1 MAKDIKKAQTGIN
14 IPPMANVPSPT
25 SSNQSFM
32 QERFGGYREPGN
44 PRPMPNISTR
54 PNLGVVKPNN
64 GNQPSGLD
72 LLLRDA
78 STRGDRGKGDRITTA
93 DEYEGADRYDY
104 FQPSSM
110 GVNNEDM
117 AGQYQSLGSKAVNG
131 VTKGLILAG
140 TTFIQGTAGLVNGVY
155 QAIDDGKFSSFYDNE
170 FNRGLD
176 EINKWSEDAL
186 PNYYTTAETEAN
198 FYSPKYWATGNFVFD
213 GVIKNLGFAAG
224 AYLTGGAY
232 TNALKALPGTS
243 RLFSMGKAAETLA
256 ATEKGLSA
264 ANKGAGVYGEI
275 KALSDSFLAQYNL
288 LNPAGRAVV
297 AGLSTTGEAGIEAL
311 HNSNEFRQELID
323 EFKKEYGVVPG
334 TEQMDNINAAVEG
347 AGNASFYANVG
358 ILTASNYVMF
368 PRIARSSF
376 KADKRAINGLVRE
389 IDDIAYEGGKYAA
402 KTSKLHP
409 LLRTLNN
416 VRPYTFTVS
425 EGLEE
430 VSQYG
435 SSVGTQ
441 DYYNKQYNNEATSWL
456 TSIGVG
462 LTKGVFSDEG
472 AKNALIGGLSGGIMT
487 GRGRYRRNQQ
497 RAADTAEAIELLN
510 DFQLSDFTK
519 ESIYS
524 NNRAGVLGEELEQAA
539 ERGDMLSYKN
549 LESQYIINYLTPRIK
564 YGRLDLVMQDIADMK
579 KLSSTEQGFAQL
591 VAEGKVQ
598 EGETKE
604 TFIAR
609 LENFKQTANDVSSL
623 YQSLELRYGG
633 ITEEGVDGK
642 RYRTYGP
649 AVINKMI
656 YAASTV
662 ADTDSR
668 IPQLSAELQAAIPTL
683 NIQEILQDLISGE
696 VESFNNAV
704 NQIQNLDILS
714 DKKDVL
720 GEKLNDVAALA
731 KIRELMLQEYELIKT
746 NPKNFQEKPLSQQD
760 DVKTYEEILEDD
772 ANTFVVKAKN
782 GEQSLQIGQEYFV
795 GQGVNFEGE
804 TPLGEP
810 VVISSFVPVGQ
821 NEDGTIQIKDQSGQ
835 VRDISP
841 DVLLDYNVGRKSTLL
856 NNKTAN
862 FYYRHRDKVFEFN
875 FGKNKGGKRKGRLMY
890 DNGKLFFV
898 YKDSNG
904 TIVKKYVPN
913 KLFTAQRGF
922 DQAIIEPV
930 GKVTAE
936 QQDAANQFLSPEE
949 LAKNEQTL
957 QSNREDR
964 LKVMNDL
971 GVESKRRLEEINKQL
986 EKDRKKL
993 AIIKKDLESIYTM
1006 KEGGSRIKLTY
1017 SKAQKNFTRAINNY
1031 TAMQQDTQDRIIELE
1046 REQEELDLNI
1056 SYFEAFEVDLLDL
1069 PGNTKEFL
1077 KELKD
1082 QLSLLEQNGKAVNNE
1097 IKANN
1102 KLLDSIKKAT
1112 KKAAKLLKSALET
1125 TYVYDEDYGD
1135 YLKDLLEKSVTGED
1149 LLNTWP
1155 LLKQELANFNLT
1167 NDIQKETNVSE
1178 RGVFDALE
1186 SRKELEATLESLR
1199 KEYVA
1204 KKVIVDRF
1212 QRVMDE
1218 YAVEKQNQDKIANNT
1233 KLLADLQ
1240 QTANTGPVTDA
1251 EPKSFDPISK
1261 KSNDVVPRASVG
1273 EPAGP
1278 MQDHHVRANTFGVNL
1293 NKFANRKN
1301 IRAIYLT
1308 LKTQDQKLDGV
1319 VQRILDNGSPELM
1332 EKFGDSIIVMVM
1344 IDTAGNLVGVDG
1356 QPIPNTKNQLDNA
1369 IYQTIP
1375 ESSLTNTKGSLFRVE
1390 DSETAAIKK
1399 QFGVFRKGILD
1410 RNMVG
1415 VPFKIE
1421 ASFGIPQYEQDSN
1434 ENNVLGTTSVVE
1446 ADLISETDLSK
1457 TNVIFIPTTNKNI
1470 FKGTVTYS
1478 QPFGSVFL
1486 DLPNGYVK
1494 LRNRK
1499 HTTQEAEAIYDS
1511 LHALSKEIVDL
1522 DKGATSDTSVRLFNF
1537 LKGVTYWGIPVDT
1550 NGNRKTTGQ
1559 NSVFFEREIGES
1571 ISGINFT
1578 KLSLKMGVSP
1588 SVDFNP
1594 VSISKNKEFIIETL
1608 GQMYNNIDNS
1618 NLKNIDQSFEQITK
1632 INENGTIES
1641 ITWPNYQTYLLSKN
1655 IPGGGT
1661 RQDFQLPLH
1670 TTLKP
1675 VVEGSDEVNR
1685 GGVYFV
1691 NEDSAEDFISEVV
1704 PPKSTRIQVI
1714 SPKGPPTPAQQTSEV
1729 KSENIS
1735 SKGSEFAK
1743 KLTNPGNNLKVT
1755 YKGREFRN
1763 AEHAYQTYKS
1773 GEFDQKAYDSNAFKP
1788 VGSKPANRNTNYQ
1801 TMVDIL
1807 KAKLEQHPE
1816 LIEGI
1821 SQRGGLAYIEQSTHN
1836 VTGDKFWESKGQ
1848 NKFIEALGDAYRS
1861 TQPTQQTSG
1870 VEFNSK
1876 EFGMVSPGNTNGTS
1890 FMGFK
1895 LYQGK
1900 GKDNR
1905 NLTDE
1910 ELNTLDKLVNL
1921 YIGQVAKGNMTIPQV
1936 VETLTRKGYTL
1947 ELPQWQQLRD
1957 YITSVTNP
1965 NVPKI
1970 GNNKDSFTDWRQS
1983 KVNTQPTQQT
1993 SEVEVVLDNKQTN
2006 TFTSPKGKKI
2016 LFKASPSTTV
2026 QNYKEEGQIS
2036 VMMNDDLKQLF
2047 AENPDAA
2054 TQEKI
2059 KKNIKKEIYNYIA
2072 PELAKLKEQ
2081 DAEDEMQMTPE
2092 MFDQIMAAR
2101 KQKGKSSP
2109 SSDVLNALKNGR
2121 NNQNNE
2127 VLREVVTESIE
2138 GMSEENW
2145 KDARAWMSKNLP
2157 GVSFNRVKNII
2168 KTKDGK
2174 KAWGFFENNS
2184 IYVYENAEVGT
2195 VYHEAFEAVFA
2206 QFLSPQ
2212 EKEKLFNEFTSRKGT
2227 FVDRPTGRTVKYSQ
2241 ATRDEMREQL
2251 AEDFR
2256 DYIQDK
2262 KKPEGGFFS
2271 RVFKQLKDLIE
2282 KWFLSPQSQ
2291 TYSNELFDKID
2302 GGGFVSLDYL
2312 PLLPFG
2318 LFNSYDTVDFATP
2331 GTSAVFRVETG
2342 LSDVQVHDTIEHMTY
2357 LTLRNIIANNE
2368 SLFSVPELNQTEL
2381 YSRLKGEV
2389 LASVGQVAQQYKD
2402 IRPQFEESTGG
2413 QLQEI
2418 DNKID
2423 ETVDLMQ
2430 RIDDSWTY
2438 LTKKHKEYIL
2448 SFGITFD
2455 EANQLQLEE
2464 DRSNKGYNSDAT
2476 KIDNFKKT
2484 GAAVK
2489 LLLAT
2494 VPIVTVNENADVRFS
2509 PSTING
2515 VKLLP
2520 VTQTFITVLE
2530 NVSNAT
2536 SIENM
2541 LEKLRDVALNDPN
2554 YLSLYKRLSGRS
2566 ANEGAVS
2573 LDNITER
2580 HQLTLLAALFKT
2592 FKKQNPIVK
2601 IVNVLENG
2609 ETVVSEANL
2618 STASRQM
2625 SQQYLNSIVTTSK
2638 RGSGIFKQVGG
2649 VFNPDTKKL
2658 SKYPLNTLQNMFNF
2672 LGELGIP
2679 FNAKEYN
2686 NFDVGQKKRFASAV
2700 NGIKKSIE
2708 QSKDIK
2714 FFSTKS
2720 LNFAGQILNLATL
2733 KVIATNPEVSSTYFN
2748 IDGERVQ
2755 TYIGTNAASEV
2766 HNFMTSVGNKQELG
2780 DTPYSYL
2787 LTDVFAQNSTIIER
2801 IYDAEGNLR
2810 TDKVNLFK
2818 PGYAGGILNG
2828 QKGTAKGSSQ
2838 LQFPD
2843 RLRQELNLNINGQ
2856 YLNLV
2861 PGDSSLEHTLEMGN
2875 PITERDIVSGG
2886 AVLNTVM
2893 KGYFLSE
2900 VELAREKRDIV
2911 EIDNR
2916 QTSDLRFFKEILG
2929 EELHEEIRQNVLDPA
2944 LTAEQ
2949 VYELSVDKII
2959 DATSSYIQRN
2969 KNQYATFLLKYGV
2982 IQQAEN
2988 EQSGELTDR
2997 YTASG
3002 VEGMTNMTIQEMDR
3016 KLLVQEVNYIISN
3029 IEMHKILYG
3038 DPYGYKDEL
3047 KRTKS
3052 FLSPRQA
3059 IVNNSPQWN
3068 NRANEIW
3075 NRGLEID
3082 TVGHTEFTRD
3092 YFRTVTGGDVTG
3104 VIDIPNYK
3112 AYTETDGGGII
3123 SIKAYRNFRIRTAD
3137 WNDAQENQYR
3147 YDIAWYKRHKSLPL
3161 SKSEK
3166 DLLKEGNPQV
3176 QSTYVTLKPIVSG
3189 AKLDKDGSVSANNN
3203 VVLDKYAL
3211 YPLSYRVM
3219 HEINPTA
3226 NALKLYDKMQK
3237 EDIDYLV
3244 FESGR
3249 KVGAEGIH
3257 DTYNDDGEFN
3267 NAEYESV
3274 INIPFNIMSLQSEVP
3289 SKEDGRVTRASQITK
3304 LTPLDYLE
3312 NGMPID
3318 YKGTLDQWLTLT
3330 EEQKQIKSIIY
3341 AEIQN
3346 NTKLLDEMTKEGL
3359 NVMMKKLGIT
3369 RVGNAYKV
3377 TDLAPAAKTLRE
3389 ELFKRE
3395 TNDNISDALDGF
3407 LMGDAVL
3414 EATQS
3419 YNQIRNILYSI
3430 VQKSIVRPKINGG
3443 QKVQIPSALF
3453 ESTRAEET
3461 TINGKTGYTSEVL
3474 KFYNNSKG
3482 ENVMEVMVGRWFGS
3496 SLSDEALLEYLNN
3509 TEEGQKILR
3518 GVAFRIPTQKQ
3529 NSIDAIKIKQFLPK
3543 EFGDNVVVPAALVEK
3558 VGSDFDIDKLFM
3570 YLKNVTY
3577 INNELQ
3583 LIPFYGYGEQSKK
3596 RFGEL
3601 FDAGSLLNKTQ
3612 QKELQAQIDLFES
3625 GELEGDLIEAIF
3637 GETFDNQD
3645 VIDDYILE
3653 LKDKGIRQTVI
3664 DRMYM
3669 RSLENEFIQST
3680 ENLITFPENYERLTV
3695 PNDASQLEEL
3705 SKEIVDKT
3713 KESAF
3718 NYRNVGNLL
3727 NRRFMARLRNAFVQG
3742 KRGIGIAAV
3751 NQTNLALN
3759 QHSPV
3764 FVELNSIKFRRKN
3777 TVNIPGNGEKISLSG
3792 VKNKAGDYISDIN
3805 GQVIDGMVDISAGP
3819 WVIELGITPT
3829 TASTWLYLIK
3839 AGVPIDSVAYFMNQ
3853 PIIVDYLNKIEESGY
3868 TWLFIEDFANELKEN
3883 KYDSPSN
3890 LTSAE
3895 KELLPDS
3902 NALRSQLGK
3911 TTFSNK
3917 DAAYQRLILDE
3928 FLNYAKQAQ
3937 DLFEVTQGTNWDTS
3951 TFNDPLLI
3959 FKKEEQ
3965 YLNAL
3970 QKPIFSYVDGK
3981 VIPAAEAL
3989 VQTTFLKE
3997 TILSLTQARNGI
4009 ANFLTSDQDRSRT
4022 ILQKV
4027 LRPYINRS
4035 DRDFIKISRA
4045 ATNSFFDYAVQTDQ
4059 NLNMFLKSLLIDKD
4073 GIAFQVDKFV
4083 EDVLGNP
4090 NHPLY
4095 ENQVVRLLE
4104 SDPNKRVGDVAN
4116 NIKLRNND
4124 RKVYEQ
4130 NSIIYAFRQLKEELG
4145 DGSNLYSNILISS
4158 ILQSGLN
4165 NSPIS
4170 FTSLLPYEDFQ
4181 KIYNQTLSTLE
4192 KNPNLN
4198 DFYEL
4203 GMFERNN
4210 WSAGSGIVPSKKA
4223 PWVQTDQGKRYNPAM
4238 LYLPKNIKAST
4249 ATKAIP
4255 QLVTIGT
4262 GTREGQSDYITYS
4275 WNSGSYDAKQRKE
4288 MASKGDFSFINK
4300 ALFKKI
4306 KSGDEGFIHPYKQK
4320 KTGKLMQ
4327 YFVYKHINA
4336 LGDSYRAQEYYINAK
4351 PSVFDN
4357 GLLKAEE
4364 KQDVTIIEAW
4374 KGKAAVRPV
4383 AQKNDTSDSNQ
4394 LVTKTG
4400 AVYKLSLSNATYS
4413 EADIN
4418 TVLLTELGYT
4428 EEQAGEIFEEI
4439 CKI

>member
-110 GVNNEDM
+110 GVDNEDM

-155 QAIDDGKFSSFYDNE
+155 QAINDGKFSSFYDNE

-176 EINKWSEDAL
+176 GINKWSEDAM
-186 PNYYTTAETEAN
+186 PNYYTAAERDAN

-232 TNALKALPGTS
+232 TNVLKALPGTS

-358 ILTASNYVMF
+358 ILTASNYVIW

-409 LLRTLNN
+409 ILRTLNN
-416 VRPYTFTVS
+416 IRPYTFTVS

-609 LENFKQTANDVSSL
+609 LENFKQTANDVNSL

-746 NPKNFQEKPLSQQD
+746 NPKNFQEKPLRQQD
-760 DVKTYEEILEDD
+760 SVKTYEEILEDD

-841 DVLLDYNVGRKSTLL
+841 DVLLDYNVGRKSTLV

-957 QSNREDR
+957 QSNRENR
-964 LKVMNDL
+964 LKIMNDL

-1031 TAMQQDTQDRIIELE
+1031 TAMQQDTQDRITELE
-1046 REQEELDLNI
+1046 REQEELDLNT

-1178 RGVFDALE
+1178 RDVFDALE

-1218 YAVEKQNQDKIANNT
+1218 YVVEKQNQDKIANNT

-1261 KSNDVVPRASVG
+1261 KSNDVIPRASVG
-1273 EPAGP
+1273 EPTGP
-1278 MQDHHVRANTFGVNL
+1278 IQDHQVRANTFGVNL

-1410 RNMVG
+1410 RNMIG
-1415 VPFKIE
+1415 VPFNIE

-1434 ENNVLGTTSVVE
+1434 GNNVLGTTSVVE

-1550 NGNRKTTGQ
+1550 NGNRKATGQ

-1578 KLSLKMGVSP
+1578 KLSLKMGTSP

-1670 TTLKP
+1670 TTMKP

-1685 GGVYFV
+1685 RGVYFV

-1714 SPKGPPTPAQQTSEV
+1714 SPKGPAAPAQQTSEV
-1729 KSENIS
+1729 EV
-1735 SKGSEFAK
+1735 
-1743 KLTNPGNNLKVT
+1743 VT
-1755 YKGREFRN
+1755 YKGTKYSVDFN
-1763 AEHAYQTYKS
+1763 VGS
-1773 GEFDQKAYDSNAFKP
+1773 GTITNLKTGKVLEGGVTSP
-1788 VGSKPANRNTNYQ
+1788 VG
-1801 TMVDIL
+1801 
-1807 KAKLEQHPE
+1807 
-1816 LIEGI
+1816 
-1821 SQRGGLAYIEQSTHN
+1821 
-1836 VTGDKFWESKGQ
+1836 
-1848 NKFIEALGDAYRS
+1848 
-1861 TQPTQQTSG
+1861 
-1870 VEFNSK
+1870 
-1876 EFGMVSPGNTNGTS
+1876 
-1890 FMGFK
+1890 
-1895 LYQGK
+1895 
-1900 GKDNR
+1900 
-1905 NLTDE
+1905 
-1910 ELNTLDKLVNL
+1910 
-1921 YIGQVAKGNMTIPQV
+1921 QV
-1936 VETLTRKGYTL
+1936 VVDLAIA
-1947 ELPQWQQLRD
+1947 QQ
-1957 YITSVTNP
+1957 
-1965 NVPKI
+1965 
-1970 GNNKDSFTDWRQS
+1970 DST
-1983 KVNTQPTQQT
+1983 PQT

-2016 LFKASPSTTV
+2016 LFKASPSTTA
-2026 QNYKEEGQIS
+2026 QNYKEKGQIS
-2036 VMMNDDLKQLF
+2036 VMMNDDLKQLL

-2059 KKNIKKEIYNYIA
+2059 KKNIKYEIYNYIA

-2145 KDARAWMSKNLP
+2145 KDLRIWMDKNLP
-2157 GVSFNRVKNII
+2157 QVPLVRVKNII
-2168 KTKDGK
+2168 RAGGKT
-2174 KAWGFFENNS
+2174 AWGMFDDNAMF
-2184 IYVYENAEVGT
+2184 VYKNAEVGT
-2195 VYHEAFEAVFA
+2195 AYHEAFEAVYAMYLDSNEIA
-2206 QFLSPQ
+2206 QL
-2212 EKEKLFNEFTSRKGT
+2212 NEEFKARRGS
-2227 FVDRPTGRTVKYSQ
+2227 FVDRPTGTTVEYKN
-2241 ATRDEMREQL
+2241 ATADQIREQL
-2251 AEDFR
+2251 AEEFR
-2256 DYIQDK
+2256 DYIQDQ
-2262 KKPEGGFFS
+2262 KKPKGNFFTRLFSGLKKFIEG
-2271 RVFKQLKDLIE
+2271 
-2282 KWFLSPQSQ
+2282 WFV
-2291 TYSNELFDKID
+2291 TNRTEELFKRID
-2302 GGGFVSLDYL
+2302 TGAFAKA
-2312 PLLPFG
+2312 PLG
-2318 LFNSYDTVDFATP
+2318 YVAKNYVANSIVPSSD
-2331 GTSAVFRVETG
+2331 AVFRVETG
-2342 LSDVQVHDTIEHMTY
+2342 LTDVQVHDTIEHMTY

-2402 IRPQFEESTGG
+2402 IRPQFEKSTGG

-2455 EANQLQLEE
+2455 EADQLQLEE

-2494 VPIVTVNENADVRFS
+2494 VPVVTVNENADVRFS

-2536 SIENM
+2536 SMENM

-2638 RGSGIFKQVGG
+2638 RGNGIFKQVGG
-2649 VFNPDTKKL
+2649 VFNPDIKKL

-2843 RLRQELNLNINGQ
+2843 RLRQELNQNINGQ

-3016 KLLVQEVNYIISN
+3016 KLLVQEINYIISN

-3047 KRTKS
+3047 KRIKS

-3082 TVGHTEFTRD
+3082 TVGYTKFTRD
-3092 YFRTVTGGDVTG
+3092 YFRTVTGGDVKG

-3137 WNDAQENQYR
+3137 WNDAQESQYR

-3219 HEINPTA
+3219 HEINPTS

-3304 LTPLDYLE
+3304 LITLDYLD

-3318 YKGTLDQWLTLT
+3318 YKGALDQWLTLT
-3330 EEQKQIKSIIY
+3330 EEQKQKASVIY

-3453 ESTRAEET
+3453 ESTRTKKT
-3461 TINGKTGYTSEVL
+3461 TINGKIGYTSEVL

-3529 NSIDAIKIKQFLPK
+3529 NSIDAIRIKQFLPK
-3543 EFGDNVVVPAALVEK
+3543 EFGDNVVVPAAIVEK

-3601 FDAGSLLNKTQ
+3601 FDAGSLLNKAQ

-3777 TVNIPGNGEKISLSG
+3777 TVNIPDNGEMISLSG

-3819 WVIELGITPT
+3819 WIIELGITPA

-3853 PIIVDYLNKIEESGY
+3853 PIIIDYLNKIEESGY

-3895 KELLPDS
+3895 KQLLPDS

-4181 KIYNQTLSTLE
+4181 KIYNETLSTLE

-4223 PWVQTDQGKRYNPAM
+4223 PWIQTDQGKRYNPAM

-4306 KSGDEGFIHPYKQK
+4306 KSGDEGFIHSYKQK
-4320 KTGKLMQ
+4320 KTGKLME

>member
-110 GVNNEDM
+110 GVDNEDM

-176 EINKWSEDAL
+176 EINKWSEDAM
-186 PNYYTTAETEAN
+186 PNYYTAAERDAN

-232 TNALKALPGTS
+232 TNVLKALPGTS

-334 TEQMDNINAAVEG
+334 AEQMDNINAAVEG

-358 ILTASNYVMF
+358 ILTASNYVIF

-409 LLRTLNN
+409 VLRTLNN
-416 VRPYTFTVS
+416 IRPYTFTVS

-609 LENFKQTANDVSSL
+609 LENFKQTANDVNSL

-746 NPKNFQEKPLSQQD
+746 NPKNFQEKPLRQQD
-760 DVKTYEEILEDD
+760 SVKTYEEILEDD
-772 ANTFVVKAKN
+772 ANTFVIKAKN

-804 TPLGEP
+804 TPLDEP

-841 DVLLDYNVGRKSTLL
+841 DVLLDYNVGRKSTLV

-875 FGKNKGGKRKGRLMY
+875 FGKNFGGKRKGRLMY

-904 TIVKKYVPN
+904 TILKKELAN
-913 KLFTAQRGF
+913 KFFAPQPGF
-922 DQAIIEPV
+922 DQARITPV

-957 QSNREDR
+957 QSNRENR
-964 LKVMNDL
+964 LKIMNDL

-1031 TAMQQDTQDRIIELE
+1031 TAMQQDTQDRITELE
-1046 REQEELDLNI
+1046 REQEELDLNT

-1097 IKANN
+1097 IKANK

-1178 RGVFDALE
+1178 RDVFDALE

-1218 YAVEKQNQDKIANNT
+1218 YVVEKQNQDKIANNT

-1261 KSNDVVPRASVG
+1261 KSNDVIPRASVG
-1273 EPAGP
+1273 EPTGP
-1278 MQDHHVRANTFGVNL
+1278 IQDHQVRANTFGVNL

-1434 ENNVLGTTSVVE
+1434 GNNVLGTTSVVE

-1550 NGNRKTTGQ
+1550 NGNRKATGQ

-1578 KLSLKMGVSP
+1578 KLSLKMGAFP

-1670 TTLKP
+1670 TTMKP

-1685 GGVYFV
+1685 RGVYFV

-1714 SPKGPPTPAQQTSEV
+1714 SPKGPAAPAQQTSEV
-1729 KSENIS
+1729 EV
-1735 SKGSEFAK
+1735 
-1743 KLTNPGNNLKVT
+1743 VT
-1755 YKGREFRN
+1755 YKGTKYSVDFN
-1763 AEHAYQTYKS
+1763 VGS
-1773 GEFDQKAYDSNAFKP
+1773 GTITNLKTGKVLEGGVTSP
-1788 VGSKPANRNTNYQ
+1788 VG
-1801 TMVDIL
+1801 
-1807 KAKLEQHPE
+1807 
-1816 LIEGI
+1816 
-1821 SQRGGLAYIEQSTHN
+1821 
-1836 VTGDKFWESKGQ
+1836 
-1848 NKFIEALGDAYRS
+1848 
-1861 TQPTQQTSG
+1861 
-1870 VEFNSK
+1870 
-1876 EFGMVSPGNTNGTS
+1876 
-1890 FMGFK
+1890 
-1895 LYQGK
+1895 
-1900 GKDNR
+1900 
-1905 NLTDE
+1905 
-1910 ELNTLDKLVNL
+1910 
-1921 YIGQVAKGNMTIPQV
+1921 QV
-1936 VETLTRKGYTL
+1936 VVDLAIA
-1947 ELPQWQQLRD
+1947 QQ
-1957 YITSVTNP
+1957 
-1965 NVPKI
+1965 
-1970 GNNKDSFTDWRQS
+1970 DST
-1983 KVNTQPTQQT
+1983 PQT

-2016 LFKASPSTTV
+2016 LFKASPSTTA
-2026 QNYKEEGQIS
+2026 QNYKEKGQIS
-2036 VMMNDDLKQLF
+2036 VMMNDDLKQLL

-2059 KKNIKKEIYNYIA
+2059 KKSIKYEIYNYIA

-2402 IRPQFEESTGG
+2402 IRPQFEKSTGG

-2455 EANQLQLEE
+2455 EADQLQLEE

-2494 VPIVTVNENADVRFS
+2494 VPVVTVNENADVRFS

-2536 SIENM
+2536 SMENM

-2638 RGSGIFKQVGG
+2638 RGNGIFKQVGG

-2843 RLRQELNLNINGQ
+2843 RLRQELNQNINGQ

-3047 KRTKS
+3047 KRIKS

-3082 TVGHTEFTRD
+3082 TVGYTKFTRD
-3092 YFRTVTGGDVTG
+3092 YFRTVTGGDVKG

-3137 WNDAQENQYR
+3137 WNDAQESQYR

-3219 HEINPTA
+3219 HEINPTS
-3226 NALKLYDKMQK
+3226 NTLKLYDKMQK

-3274 INIPFNIMSLQSEVP
+3274 INIPFNIISLQSEVP

-3304 LTPLDYLE
+3304 LITLDYLD

-3318 YKGTLDQWLTLT
+3318 YKGALDQWLTLT
-3330 EEQKQIKSIIY
+3330 EEQKQKASVIY

-3453 ESTRAEET
+3453 ESTRTKKT
-3461 TINGKTGYTSEVL
+3461 TINGKIGYTSEVL

-3601 FDAGSLLNKTQ
+3601 FDAGSLLNKAQ

-3777 TVNIPGNGEKISLSG
+3777 TVNIPDNGEMISLSG
-3792 VKNKAGDYISDIN
+3792 VKNKAEDYISDIN

-3819 WVIELGITPT
+3819 WIIELGITPA

-3853 PIIVDYLNKIEESGY
+3853 PIIIDYLNKIEESGY

-3895 KELLPDS
+3895 KQLLPDS

-4090 NHPLY
+4090 SHPLY

-4181 KIYNQTLSTLE
+4181 KIYNETLSTLE

-4223 PWVQTDQGKRYNPAM
+4223 PWIQTDQGKRYNPAM

-4306 KSGDEGFIHPYKQK
+4306 KSGDEGFIHSYKQK
-4320 KTGKLMQ
+4320 KTGKLME

>member
-110 GVNNEDM
+110 GVDNEDM

-155 QAIDDGKFSSFYDNE
+155 QAINDGKFSSFYDNE

-176 EINKWSEDAL
+176 GINKWSEDAM
-186 PNYYTTAETEAN
+186 PNYYTAAERDAN

-232 TNALKALPGTS
+232 TNVLKALPGTS

-334 TEQMDNINAAVEG
+334 AEQMDNINAAVEG

-358 ILTASNYVMF
+358 ILTASNYVIF

-409 LLRTLNN
+409 ILRTLNN
-416 VRPYTFTVS
+416 IRPYTFTVS

-609 LENFKQTANDVSSL
+609 LENFKQTANDVNSL

-746 NPKNFQEKPLSQQD
+746 NPKNFQEKPLRQQD
-760 DVKTYEEILEDD
+760 SVKTYEEILEDD
-772 ANTFVVKAKN
+772 ANTFVIKAKN

-804 TPLGEP
+804 TPLDEP

-841 DVLLDYNVGRKSTLL
+841 DVLLDYNVGRKSTLV

-875 FGKNKGGKRKGRLMY
+875 FGKNFGGKRKGRLMY

-904 TIVKKYVPN
+904 TILKKELAN
-913 KLFTAQRGF
+913 KFFAPQPGF
-922 DQAIIEPV
+922 DQARITPV

-957 QSNREDR
+957 QSNRENR
-964 LKVMNDL
+964 LKIMNDL

-1031 TAMQQDTQDRIIELE
+1031 TAMQQDTQDRITELE
-1046 REQEELDLNI
+1046 REQEELDLNT

-1178 RGVFDALE
+1178 RDVFDALE

-1218 YAVEKQNQDKIANNT
+1218 YVVEKQNQDKIANNT

-1261 KSNDVVPRASVG
+1261 KSNDVIPRASVG
-1273 EPAGP
+1273 EPTGP
-1278 MQDHHVRANTFGVNL
+1278 IQDHQVRANTFGVNL

-1415 VPFKIE
+1415 VPFNIE

-1434 ENNVLGTTSVVE
+1434 GNNVLGTTSVVE

-1550 NGNRKTTGQ
+1550 NGNRKATGQ

-1578 KLSLKMGVSP
+1578 KLSLKMGAFP

-1670 TTLKP
+1670 TTMKP

-1685 GGVYFV
+1685 RGVYFV

-1714 SPKGPPTPAQQTSEV
+1714 SPKGPAAPAQQTSEV
-1729 KSENIS
+1729 SLNKQS
-1735 SKGSEFAK
+1735 SLSTIVSSWLQTEEGSLDNQTAEESASKFALIYNRK
-1743 KLTNPGNNLKVT
+1743 NPVT
-1755 YKGREFRN
+1755 GEDNRSV
-1763 AEHAYQTYKS
+1763 AE
-1773 GEFDQKAYDSNAFKP
+1773 
-1788 VGSKPANRNTNYQ
+1788 
-1801 TMVDIL
+1801 I
-1807 KAKLEQHPE
+1807 
-1816 LIEGI
+1816 IEGNK
-1821 SQRGGLAYIEQSTHN
+1821 SLTPGQR
-1836 VTGDKFWESKGQ
+1836 
-1848 NKFIEALGDAYRS
+1848 
-1861 TQPTQQTSG
+1861 
-1870 VEFNSK
+1870 
-1876 EFGMVSPGNTNGTS
+1876 
-1890 FMGFK
+1890 
-1895 LYQGK
+1895 
-1900 GKDNR
+1900 KDNA
-1905 NLTDE
+1905 
-1910 ELNTLDKLVNL
+1910 
-1921 YIGQVAKGNMTIPQV
+1921 GQVGTDLFNTIAQGMSV
-1936 VETLTRKGYTL
+1936 RETILNEIKNQTL
-1947 ELPQWQQLRD
+1947 SL
-1957 YITSVTNP
+1957 
-1965 NVPKI
+1965 K
-1970 GNNKDSFTDWRQS
+1970 
-1983 KVNTQPTQQT
+1983 PTPQT

-2016 LFKASPSTTV
+2016 LFKASPSTTA
-2026 QNYKEEGQIS
+2026 QNYKEKGQIS
-2036 VMMNDDLKQLF
+2036 VMMNDDLKQLL

-2059 KKNIKKEIYNYIA
+2059 KKSIKYEIYNYIA

-2402 IRPQFEESTGG
+2402 IRPQFEKSTGG

-2455 EANQLQLEE
+2455 EADQLQLEE

-2494 VPIVTVNENADVRFS
+2494 VPVVTVNENADVRFS

-2536 SIENM
+2536 SMENM

-2554 YLSLYKRLSGRS
+2554 YLSLYKRLSGRG

-2638 RGSGIFKQVGG
+2638 RGNGIFKQVGG

-2672 LGELGIP
+2672 LGGLGIP

-2843 RLRQELNLNINGQ
+2843 RLRQELNQNINGQ

-3047 KRTKS
+3047 KRIKS

-3082 TVGHTEFTRD
+3082 TVGYTKFTRD
-3092 YFRTVTGGDVTG
+3092 YFRTVTGGDVKG

-3137 WNDAQENQYR
+3137 WNDAQESQYR

-3219 HEINPTA
+3219 HEINPTS
-3226 NALKLYDKMQK
+3226 NTLKLYDKMQK

-3274 INIPFNIMSLQSEVP
+3274 INIPFNIISLQSEVP

-3304 LTPLDYLE
+3304 LITLDYLD

-3318 YKGTLDQWLTLT
+3318 YKGALDQWLTLT
-3330 EEQKQIKSIIY
+3330 EEQKQKASVIY

-3453 ESTRAEET
+3453 ESTRTKKT
-3461 TINGKTGYTSEVL
+3461 TINGKIGYTSEVL

-3601 FDAGSLLNKTQ
+3601 FDAGSLLNKAQ

-3777 TVNIPGNGEKISLSG
+3777 TVNIPDNGEMISLSG
-3792 VKNKAGDYISDIN
+3792 VKNKAEDYISDIN

-3819 WVIELGITPT
+3819 WIIELGITPA

-3853 PIIVDYLNKIEESGY
+3853 PIIIDYLNKIEESGY

-3895 KELLPDS
+3895 KQLLPDS

-4223 PWVQTDQGKRYNPAM
+4223 PWIQTDQGKRYNPAM

-4306 KSGDEGFIHPYKQK
+4306 KSGDEGFIHSYKQK
-4320 KTGKLMQ
+4320 KTGKLME

-4413 EADIN
+4413 EAAIN

>member
-1 MAKDIKKAQTGIN
+1 MSKEIKKAQTGITL
-14 IPPMANVPSPT
+14 PPMATVPNSPSGRPL
-25 SSNQSFM
+25 SS
-32 QERFGGYREPGN
+32 GYTPPGL
-44 PRPMPNISTR
+44 PGPMPNIATR
-54 PNLGVVKPNN
+54 PNLGVASSNSNKPSALQSLIRNAGTP
-64 GNQPSGLD
+64 GNI
-72 LLLRDA
+72 
-78 STRGDRGKGDRITTA
+78 GKGSRNTTA
-93 DEYEGADRYDY
+93 DEYEGSDRYDY
-104 FQPSSM
+104 FQPTSM
-110 GVNNEDM
+110 GVDNENL
-117 AGQYQSLGSKAVNG
+117 AGQYQSFGSKAVNG
-131 VTKGLILAG
+131 VGKGLILTG
-140 TTFIQGTAGLVNGVY
+140 TTFLQGTVGLVNGVY
-155 QAIDDGKFSSFYDNE
+155 QAVNDGKFSSFYDNE

-176 EINKWSEDAL
+176 EINKWSEDAM
-186 PNYYTTAETEAN
+186 PNYYTTAESNAN
-198 FYSPKYWATGNFVFD
+198 WYSPKYWKTGNFLFD
-213 GVIKNLGFAAG
+213 GVIKNLGFATG
-224 AYLTGGAY
+224 AYLTGNAY
-232 TNALKALPGTS
+232 TSALKALPGTS

-264 ANKGAGVYGEI
+264 ANKGAGVYGEV
-275 KALSDSFLAQYNL
+275 KALSDSFLTQYNL

-323 EFKKEYGVVPG
+323 EFKAEFGVIPSGVAM
-334 TEQMDNINAAVEG
+334 ENINAAVEG
-347 AGNASFYANVG
+347 AGNSSFYANVG
-358 ILTASNYVMF
+358 ILAASNYIMF
-368 PRIARSSF
+368 PRIARSGY
-376 KADKRAINGLVRE
+376 KASKRNINGLVRE

-409 LLRTLNN
+409 ILRTLNN
-416 VRPYTFTVS
+416 IRPYTFTVS
-425 EGLEE
+425 EAIEE

-435 SSVGTQ
+435 TSVGTQ

-487 GRGRYRRNQQ
+487 GRGRYRKNKQ
-497 RAADTAEAIELLN
+497 RAADTAQAVELLN

-539 ERGDMLSYKN
+539 ERGDALSYKN
-549 LESQYIINYLTPRIK
+549 LENQYIINYLTPRIK
-564 YGRLDLVMQDIADMK
+564 YGRFDLVLQDIADMK
-579 KLSSTEQGFAQL
+579 KLASTEQGFAQL
-591 VAEGKVQ
+591 QAEGKVQ
-598 EGETKE
+598 DGDTKE
-604 TFIAR
+604 AFIAR
-609 LENFKQTANDVSSL
+609 LENFKQTGKDVQSL

-633 ITEEGVDGK
+633 ITEKGPDGK
-642 RYRTYGP
+642 QYRVYGP

-656 YAASTV
+656 YAASTI
-662 ADTDSR
+662 ADADNR
-668 IPQLSAELQAAIPTL
+668 IPQLTSDIQAAVPTL
-683 NIQEILQDLISGE
+683 DIQQILQDILRGE
-696 VESFNNAV
+696 TESFNNAV
-704 NQIQNLDILS
+704 DTISNLDVLS
-714 DKKDVL
+714 DIKDEL
-720 GEKLNDVAALA
+720 GEKLNDAAALI

-746 NPKNFQEKPLSQQD
+746 KPKNFQEKPLSQQD
-760 DVKTYEEILEDD
+760 GVKTYEELLEDD
-772 ANTFVVKAKN
+772 ANSFVVKTKK

-841 DVLLDYNVGRKSTLL
+841 DVLLDYNVGRKSTLV

-862 FYYRHRDKVFEFN
+862 FYYRNRDKIFQFN
-875 FGKNKGGKRKGRLMY
+875 FGKNFGGKRQGRLMY
-890 DNGKLFFV
+890 NNGKLFFV

-904 TIVKKYVPN
+904 TILKKELAN
-913 KLFTAQRGF
+913 KFFAPQPGF
-922 DQAIIEPV
+922 DQARITPV
-930 GKVTAE
+930 GTVTAE

-957 QSNREDR
+957 QSNRENR
-964 LKVMNDL
+964 LKIMNDL

-1031 TAMQQDTQDRIIELE
+1031 TAMQQDTQDRITELE

-1069 PGNTKEFL
+1069 PGNTGEFL

-1102 KLLDSIKKAT
+1102 KLLDSITKAA

-1135 YLKDLLEKSVTGED
+1135 YLRDLLEKAATGED
-1149 LLNTWP
+1149 LLTTWP
-1155 LLKQELANFNLT
+1155 LLKLELANFNLT
-1167 NDIQKETNVSE
+1167 NDIQKETNISE

-1186 SRKELEATLESLR
+1186 SLKELEATLESLR
-1199 KEYVA
+1199 GEYKA
-1204 KKVIVDRF
+1204 KKAIVDRF

-1218 YAVEKQNQDKIANNT
+1218 YAAEQQAQDKIANDT
-1233 KLLADLQ
+1233 KLIADLN
-1240 QTANTGPVTDA
+1240 QTASTSPVTDA

-1261 KSNDVVPRASVG
+1261 KSNVIVPRASIG
-1273 EPAGP
+1273 EPTGP
-1278 MQDHHVRANTFGVNL
+1278 IQDHHVRANTFGVNL

-1301 IRAIYLT
+1301 IRAVYVT

-1344 IDTAGNLVGVDG
+1344 VDTAGNLVGVDG

-1375 ESSLTNTKGSLFRVE
+1375 EASLTNTKGSLFRVE
-1390 DSETAAIKK
+1390 DSETAGIKK

-1410 RNMVG
+1410 RTTIDA
-1415 VPFKIE
+1415 PFQIE
-1421 ASFGIPQYEQDSN
+1421 ASFGVPQYEKDSN
-1434 ENNVLGTTSVVE
+1434 ENDVLGTTSVVE

-1470 FKGTVTYS
+1470 FKGTVAYS

-1499 HTTQEAEAIYDS
+1499 HTTQEAEAIYD
-1511 LHALSKEIVDL
+1511 ALYAVSKELVDE
-1522 DKGATSDTSVRLFNF
+1522 DKGATSDASVRLFNF
-1537 LKGVTYWGIPVDT
+1537 LQGVTYWGIPKDA
-1550 NGNRKTTGQ
+1550 NGNIKTAGQ
-1559 NSVFFEREIGES
+1559 NSVFFKREVTES
-1571 ISGINFT
+1571 VQGLDFT
-1578 KLSLKMGVSP
+1578 RLMLTLGT
-1588 SVDFNP
+1588 SVNNIQFNP
-1594 VSISKNKEFIIETL
+1594 ASISKNKEFIIETL

-1618 NLKNIDQSFEQITK
+1618 KLQNIDQSFEQITK
-1632 INENGTIES
+1632 VLDDGTVES
-1641 ITWPNYQTYLLSKN
+1641 IVWPNYQTYLLSKN

-1670 TTLKP
+1670 TTMKP

-1685 GGVYFV
+1685 KGVYFV

-1704 PPKSTRIQVI
+1704 PTRVEIIRKS
-1714 SPKGPPTPAQQTSEV
+1714 KAPATEPLLD
-1729 KSENIS
+1729 
-1735 SKGSEFAK
+1735 FA
-1743 KLTNPGNNLKVT
+1743 
-1755 YKGREFRN
+1755 
-1763 AEHAYQTYKS
+1763 A
-1773 GEFDQKAYDSNAFKP
+1773 
-1788 VGSKPANRNTNYQ
+1788 
-1801 TMVDIL
+1801 
-1807 KAKLEQHPE
+1807 
-1816 LIEGI
+1816 
-1821 SQRGGLAYIEQSTHN
+1821 
-1836 VTGDKFWESKGQ
+1836 
-1848 NKFIEALGDAYRS
+1848 
-1861 TQPTQQTSG
+1861 
-1870 VEFNSK
+1870 
-1876 EFGMVSPGNTNGTS
+1876 
-1890 FMGFK
+1890 
-1895 LYQGK
+1895 
-1900 GKDNR
+1900 
-1905 NLTDE
+1905 
-1910 ELNTLDKLVNL
+1910 
-1921 YIGQVAKGNMTIPQV
+1921 
-1936 VETLTRKGYTL
+1936 
-1947 ELPQWQQLRD
+1947 
-1957 YITSVTNP
+1957 
-1965 NVPKI
+1965 
-1970 GNNKDSFTDWRQS
+1970 
-1983 KVNTQPTQQT
+1983 PTQQT
-1993 SEVEVVLDNKQTN
+1993 SEVKVVNEVYDPITDDAYSLNLNYKGRKYDMVISRNGEIIDPSYYNSKTLKDVDVEPSFFKFTSQDIKNIFLEIEGSTPQTSEVEGLKRNYVDLKNPITDFEPEVQKLFNTPNPTIEQYNSAVSNYEFDLSADLPTDSLRKSIESKLQDVKNSFTITRSTPQAAEVKVVFDNKTN
-2006 TFTSPKGKKI
+2006 NTYTSAGGKKI
-2016 LFKASPSTTV
+2016 LFKVSPNTSNE
-2026 QNYKEEGQIS
+2026 NYMEEGQIS
-2036 VMMNDDLKQLF
+2036 VMMNDDLKQLL
-2047 AENPDAA
+2047 AEISEAYPNKE
-2054 TQEKI
+2054 QEKKEKEKLKLSI
-2059 KKNIKKEIYNYIA
+2059 KYEILISIGA
-2072 PELAKLKEQ
+2072 ELARLNAQNAQTEISV
-2081 DAEDEMQMTPE
+2081 TPE
-2092 MFDQIMAAR
+2092 MLAKIEAKR
-2101 KQKGKSSP
+2101 KETGKP
-2109 SSDVLNALKNGR
+2109 PVSDSVKEALERGR
-2121 NNQNNE
+2121 NNMNNE
-2127 VLREVVTESIE
+2127 VLRKVVTESIE

-2145 KDARAWMSKNLP
+2145 KEARAWMSKNLP
-2157 GVSFNRVKNII
+2157 GVNFNKVKNII
-2168 KTKDGK
+2168 KTKNGR
-2174 KAWGFFENNS
+2174 KAWGFFEKNS

-2271 RVFKQLKDLIE
+2271 RLFKQLKDLIE

-2331 GTSAVFRVETG
+2331 GTSAVFRVATG
-2342 LSDVQVHDTIEHMTY
+2342 LTDVQSHDTIEHMTY
-2357 LTLRNIIANNE
+2357 LTLKNIIANNE

-2381 YSRLKGEV
+2381 YNRLKGEV
-2389 LASVGQVAQQYKD
+2389 LASVGQVAQEYKD
-2402 IRPQFEESTGG
+2402 IRPMFVDSTED
-2413 QLQEI
+2413 LQEI
-2418 DNKID
+2418 DNKIG

-2430 RIDDSWTY
+2430 KIDDSWVE
-2438 LTKKHKEYIL
+2438 LTKKHKEYIR

-2455 EANQLQLEE
+2455 EADQLQIEE
-2464 DRSNKGYNSDAT
+2464 DKSNKGYNSDAT

-2484 GAAVK
+2484 GAAVR
-2489 LLLAT
+2489 LLLGT
-2494 VPIVTVNENADVRFS
+2494 IPIVTVNENADVRFS

-2520 VTQTFITVLE
+2520 ITQTYITVLE

-2541 LEKLRDVALNDPN
+2541 LEKLRNVALNDPN
-2554 YLSLYKRLSGRS
+2554 YRALYKRLSGRS
-2566 ANEGAVS
+2566 ATEGAVS

-2592 FKKQNPIVK
+2592 FKKQDPTVK
-2601 IVNVLENG
+2601 LVTVLENG
-2609 ETVVSEANL
+2609 ETLVTDANL

-2638 RGSGIFKQVGG
+2638 KGSGIFKQIGE
-2649 VFNPDTKKL
+2649 VFNPDSRKL
-2658 SKYPLNTLQNMFNF
+2658 AKYPLNTLQNMFNF

-2679 FNAKEYN
+2679 FNTKEYN
-2686 NFDVGQKKRFASAV
+2686 NFDQGQRGRFKSAV

-2708 QSKDIK
+2708 QSKNIK
-2714 FFSTKS
+2714 FFSTKT

-2733 KVIATNPEVSSTYFN
+2733 KVLATNPEASSTFFN
-2748 IDGERVQ
+2748 IEGERVQ

-2801 IYDAEGNLR
+2801 VYDAEGNLR

-2828 QKGTAKGSSQ
+2828 PKGTAKKSSQ
-2838 LQFPD
+2838 LQFAD

-2861 PGDSSLEHTLEMGN
+2861 PGDSSLEHMLEMGN
-2875 PITERDIVSGG
+2875 PINEQDLVEGSPRF
-2886 AVLNTVM
+2886 NTVM
-2893 KGYFLSE
+2893 RGYFISE

-2944 LTAEQ
+2944 LTSEQ
-2949 VYELSVDKII
+2949 VYEISVNKII
-2959 DATSSYIQRN
+2959 DATSSYMRRN
-2969 KNQYATFLLKYGV
+2969 TSQYGAFLLKYSV
-2982 IQQAEN
+2982 VKQAEN

-2997 YTASG
+2997 YTAPG
-3002 VEGMTNMTIQEMDR
+3002 VEGMTNMTMQEMDR
-3016 KLLVQEVNYIISN
+3016 KLIVLQANYVIAN

-3059 IVNNSPQWN
+3059 MVNNSPQWN

-3075 NRGLEID
+3075 NRGLEKG

-3123 SIKAYRNFRIRTAD
+3123 SIKSYRNFRLRTAD
-3137 WNDAQENQYR
+3137 WNDAEENQYR

-3211 YPLSYRVM
+3211 YPLSYRVI
-3219 HEINPTA
+3219 HEINPTS
-3226 NALKLYDKMQK
+3226 NLLKLYDKMQR
-3237 EDIDYLV
+3237 EDIDYKI

-3257 DTYNDDGEFN
+3257 DTYNKDGEFN

-3304 LTPLDYLE
+3304 LITLDYLE

-3330 EEQKQIKSIIY
+3330 EEQKQIKSTIY

-3407 LMGDAVL
+3407 LIGDAVL
-3414 EATQS
+3414 EATPA

-3443 QKVQIPSALF
+3443 QKVQISSALF
-3453 ESTRAEET
+3453 ESTRTKET

-3577 INNELQ
+3577 INNKLQ
-3583 LIPFYGYGEQSKK
+3583 LVPFYGYGEQAKK

-3764 FVELNSIKFRRKN
+3764 FVELDSIKFRRKN
-3777 TVNIPGNGEKISLSG
+3777 TVNIPDNGEMISLSG
-3792 VKNKAGDYISDIN
+3792 IKNKAGDYISDIN
-3805 GQVIDGMVDISAGP
+3805 GQVIDGMVDIAAGP

-3829 TASTWLYLIK
+3829 TASTWLYLVK

-3883 KYDSPSN
+3883 KYSSPTN

-3895 KELLPDS
+3895 KELLPGVDV
-3902 NALRSQLGK
+3902 LRSQLGK
-3911 TTFSNK
+3911 ANFSNR
-3917 DAAYQRLILDE
+3917 DAAYQRFILDE
-3928 FLNYAKQAQ
+3928 FINYARQAQ

-3951 TFNDPLLI
+3951 TFNDPMLI
-3959 FKKEEQ
+3959 FKKGQQ
-3965 YLNAL
+3965 YENAL
-3970 QKPIFSYVDGK
+3970 TKPIFSYVGGK

-3989 VQTTFLKE
+3989 IETTFLKE
-3997 TILSLTQARNGI
+3997 TILSLQQARNGI
-4009 ANFLTSDQDRSRT
+4009 AELLTSDQDTSRT
-4022 ILQKV
+4022 VLQKV
-4027 LRPYINRS
+4027 LLPYVNRP
-4035 DRDFIKISRA
+4035 DRQFIKISRA

-4059 NLNMFLKSLLIDKD
+4059 DLNMFLKALLIDKNGTASKID
-4073 GIAFQVDKFV
+4073 SFV
-4083 EDVLGNP
+4083 ENVLGNP

-4130 NSIIYAFRQLKEELG
+4130 NSIIYSFRQLKDYLSA
-4145 DGSNLYSNILISS
+4145 DSKLYDQIVITSV
-4158 ILQSGLN
+4158 LQSGLN

-4210 WSAGSGIVPSKKA
+4210 WSVGSGIVPSKKA
-4223 PWVQTDQGKRYNPAM
+4223 PWIETSKGIPQYNPGM

-4249 ATKAIP
+4249 ATRAIP
-4255 QLVTIGT
+4255 QLVTLGT

-4275 WNSGSYDAKQRKE
+4275 WNNGNFTAKQRKE

-4300 ALFKKI
+4300 ALFKKV
-4306 KSGDEGFIHPYKQK
+4306 KSFNEDFIHSYVQK
-4320 KTGKLMQ
+4320 KTGRLME

-4336 LGDSYRAQEYYINAK
+4336 LGDSYRAQEYYMTSR

-4364 KQDVTIIEAW
+4364 KQDSTIIAAW
-4374 KGKAAVRPV
+4374 KGQSNVTVRPV
-4383 AQKNDTSDSNQ
+4383 ANKNNTSDSNE
-4394 LVTKTG
+4394 LVTKKG
-4400 AVYKLSLSNATYS
+4400 KSFKLSLSNATYS
-4413 EADIN
+4413 QGAIN
-4418 TVLLTELGYT
+4418 PILLTDLGYT
-4428 EEQAGEIFEEI
+4428 QEQAGEILEQI
-4439 CKI
+4439 CKS

>member
-110 GVNNEDM
+110 GVDNEDM

-155 QAIDDGKFSSFYDNE
+155 QAINDGKFSSFYDNE

-176 EINKWSEDAL
+176 EINKWSEDAM

-358 ILTASNYVMF
+358 ILTASNYVIW

-416 VRPYTFTVS
+416 IRPYTFTVS

-609 LENFKQTANDVSSL
+609 LENFKQTANDVNSL

-662 ADTDSR
+662 ADTDNR

-746 NPKNFQEKPLSQQD
+746 NPKNFKEKPLSQQD
-760 DVKTYEEILEDD
+760 SVKTYEEILEDD
-772 ANTFVVKAKN
+772 ANTFVVKTKN

-936 QQDAANQFLSPEE
+936 QQDAASQFLSPEE

-1031 TAMQQDTQDRIIELE
+1031 TAMQQDTQDRITELE

-1125 TYVYDEDYGD
+1125 TYIYDEDYGD

-1167 NDIQKETNVSE
+1167 NDIQKETNISE

-1240 QTANTGPVTDA
+1240 QTTNTGPVTDA

-1261 KSNDVVPRASVG
+1261 KSNDVIPRASVG
-1273 EPAGP
+1273 KPAGP
-1278 MQDHHVRANTFGVNL
+1278 IQDHHVRANTFGVNL

-1434 ENNVLGTTSVVE
+1434 GNNVLGTTSVVE

-1578 KLSLKMGVSP
+1578 KLSLKMGTSP

-1670 TTLKP
+1670 TTMKP

-1685 GGVYFV
+1685 RGVYFV

-1714 SPKGPPTPAQQTSEV
+1714 SPKGPAAPAQQTS
-1729 KSENIS
+1729 
-1735 SKGSEFAK
+1735 GA
-1743 KLTNPGNNLKVT
+1743 
-1755 YKGREFRN
+1755 
-1763 AEHAYQTYKS
+1763 
-1773 GEFDQKAYDSNAFKP
+1773 
-1788 VGSKPANRNTNYQ
+1788 
-1801 TMVDIL
+1801 
-1807 KAKLEQHPE
+1807 
-1816 LIEGI
+1816 
-1821 SQRGGLAYIEQSTHN
+1821 
-1836 VTGDKFWESKGQ
+1836 
-1848 NKFIEALGDAYRS
+1848 
-1861 TQPTQQTSG
+1861 
-1870 VEFNSK
+1870 EFNSK

-1983 KVNTQPTQQT
+1983 KVNTQPTPQT

-2016 LFKASPSTTV
+2016 LFKASPSTTA

-2036 VMMNDDLKQLF
+2036 VMMNDDLKQLL

-2059 KKNIKKEIYNYIA
+2059 KKSIKYEIYNYIA

-2127 VLREVVTESIE
+2127 VLREVVTKSVEKM
-2138 GMSEENW
+2138 GPENW
-2145 KDARAWMSKNLP
+2145 KDLRIWMDKNLP
-2157 GVSFNRVKNII
+2157 QVPLVRVRNII
-2168 KTKDGK
+2168 RAGGKT
-2174 KAWGFFENNS
+2174 AWGMFDDNAMF
-2184 IYVYENAEVGT
+2184 VYKNAEVGT
-2195 VYHEAFEAVFA
+2195 AYHEAFEAVYAMYLDSNEIA
-2206 QFLSPQ
+2206 QL
-2212 EKEKLFNEFTSRKGT
+2212 NEEFKARKGS
-2227 FVDRPTGRTVKYSQ
+2227 FVDRPTGTTVEYKN
-2241 ATRDEMREQL
+2241 ATADQIREQL
-2251 AEDFR
+2251 AEEFR
-2256 DYIQDK
+2256 DYIQDQ
-2262 KKPEGGFFS
+2262 KKPKGNFFTRLFNGLKKFIEG
-2271 RVFKQLKDLIE
+2271 
-2282 KWFLSPQSQ
+2282 WFV
-2291 TYSNELFDKID
+2291 TNRTEELFKRID
-2302 GGGFVSLDYL
+2302 TGAFAKA
-2312 PLLPFG
+2312 PLG
-2318 LFNSYDTVDFATP
+2318 YVAKNYVANSIVPSSD
-2331 GTSAVFRVETG
+2331 AVFRVETG

-2402 IRPQFEESTGG
+2402 IRPQFEKSTGG

-2455 EANQLQLEE
+2455 EADQLQLEE

-2494 VPIVTVNENADVRFS
+2494 IPIVTVNENADVRFS

-2536 SIENM
+2536 SMENM

-2843 RLRQELNLNINGQ
+2843 RLRQELNQNINGQ

-3075 NRGLEID
+3075 NRGLEKG

-3219 HEINPTA
+3219 HEINPTS
-3226 NALKLYDKMQK
+3226 NTLKLYDKMQK

-3274 INIPFNIMSLQSEVP
+3274 INIPFNIMGLQSEVP

-3304 LTPLDYLE
+3304 LITLDYLE

-3318 YKGTLDQWLTLT
+3318 YKGELSQWLTLT
-3330 EEQKQIKSIIY
+3330 EEQKQKASAIY

-3369 RVGNAYKV
+3369 KVGNAYKV

-3443 QKVQIPSALF
+3443 QKVQISSALF

-3601 FDAGSLLNKTQ
+3601 FDAGSLLNKAQ

-3625 GELEGDLIEAIF
+3625 GELEGDLIEVIF

-3664 DRMYM
+3664 DKMYM

-3819 WVIELGITPT
+3819 WIIELGITPA

-3895 KELLPDS
+3895 KQLLPDS

-4223 PWVQTDQGKRYNPAM
+4223 PWVQTDQGKRYNPGM

-4320 KTGKLMQ
+4320 KTGKLME

-4413 EADIN
+4413 EAAIN

>member
-110 GVNNEDM
+110 GVDNEDM

-155 QAIDDGKFSSFYDNE
+155 QAINDGKFSSFYDNE

-176 EINKWSEDAL
+176 GINKWSEDAM
-186 PNYYTTAETEAN
+186 PNYYTAAERDAN

-358 ILTASNYVMF
+358 ILTASNYIMF

-409 LLRTLNN
+409 VLRTLNN
-416 VRPYTFTVS
+416 IRPYTFTVS

-609 LENFKQTANDVSSL
+609 LENFKQTANDVNSL

-746 NPKNFQEKPLSQQD
+746 NPKNFQEKPLRQQD
-760 DVKTYEEILEDD
+760 SVKTYEEILEDD
-772 ANTFVVKAKN
+772 ANTFVIKAKN

-804 TPLGEP
+804 TPLDEP

-875 FGKNKGGKRKGRLMY
+875 FGKNFGGKRKGRLMY

-904 TIVKKYVPN
+904 TILKKELAN
-913 KLFTAQRGF
+913 KFFAPQPGF
-922 DQAIIEPV
+922 DQARITPV

-957 QSNREDR
+957 QSNRENR
-964 LKVMNDL
+964 LKIMNDL

-1031 TAMQQDTQDRIIELE
+1031 TAMQQDTQDRITELE
-1046 REQEELDLNI
+1046 REQEELDLNT

-1178 RGVFDALE
+1178 RDVFDALE

-1218 YAVEKQNQDKIANNT
+1218 YVVEKQNQDKIANNT

-1261 KSNDVVPRASVG
+1261 KSNDVIPRASVG
-1273 EPAGP
+1273 EPTGP
-1278 MQDHHVRANTFGVNL
+1278 IQDHQVRANTFGVNL

-1434 ENNVLGTTSVVE
+1434 GNNVLGTTSVVE

-1578 KLSLKMGVSP
+1578 KLSLKMGAFP

-1670 TTLKP
+1670 TTMKP

-1685 GGVYFV
+1685 RGVYFV

-1714 SPKGPPTPAQQTSEV
+1714 SPKGPAAPAQQTSEV
-1729 KSENIS
+1729 EV
-1735 SKGSEFAK
+1735 
-1743 KLTNPGNNLKVT
+1743 VT
-1755 YKGREFRN
+1755 YKGTKYSVDFN
-1763 AEHAYQTYKS
+1763 VGS
-1773 GEFDQKAYDSNAFKP
+1773 GTITNLKTGKVLEGGVTSP
-1788 VGSKPANRNTNYQ
+1788 VG
-1801 TMVDIL
+1801 
-1807 KAKLEQHPE
+1807 
-1816 LIEGI
+1816 
-1821 SQRGGLAYIEQSTHN
+1821 
-1836 VTGDKFWESKGQ
+1836 
-1848 NKFIEALGDAYRS
+1848 
-1861 TQPTQQTSG
+1861 
-1870 VEFNSK
+1870 
-1876 EFGMVSPGNTNGTS
+1876 
-1890 FMGFK
+1890 
-1895 LYQGK
+1895 
-1900 GKDNR
+1900 
-1905 NLTDE
+1905 
-1910 ELNTLDKLVNL
+1910 
-1921 YIGQVAKGNMTIPQV
+1921 QV
-1936 VETLTRKGYTL
+1936 VVDLAIA
-1947 ELPQWQQLRD
+1947 QQ
-1957 YITSVTNP
+1957 
-1965 NVPKI
+1965 
-1970 GNNKDSFTDWRQS
+1970 DST
-1983 KVNTQPTQQT
+1983 PQT

-2016 LFKASPSTTV
+2016 LFKASPSTTA
-2026 QNYKEEGQIS
+2026 QNYKEKGQIS
-2036 VMMNDDLKQLF
+2036 VMMNDDLKQLL

-2059 KKNIKKEIYNYIA
+2059 KKSIKYEIYNYIA

-2402 IRPQFEESTGG
+2402 IRPQFEKSTGG

-2455 EANQLQLEE
+2455 EADQLQLEE

-2494 VPIVTVNENADVRFS
+2494 VPVVTVNENADVRFS

-2536 SIENM
+2536 SMENM

-2554 YLSLYKRLSGRS
+2554 YLSLYKRLSGRG

-2638 RGSGIFKQVGG
+2638 RGNGIFKQVGG

-2843 RLRQELNLNINGQ
+2843 RLRQELNQNINGQ

-3047 KRTKS
+3047 KRIKS

-3082 TVGHTEFTRD
+3082 TVGYTKFTRD
-3092 YFRTVTGGDVTG
+3092 YFRTVTGGDVKG

-3137 WNDAQENQYR
+3137 WNDAQESQYR

-3219 HEINPTA
+3219 HEINPTS
-3226 NALKLYDKMQK
+3226 NTLKLYDKMQK

-3274 INIPFNIMSLQSEVP
+3274 INIPFNIISLQSEVP

-3304 LTPLDYLE
+3304 LITLDYLD

-3318 YKGTLDQWLTLT
+3318 YKGALDQWLTLT
-3330 EEQKQIKSIIY
+3330 EEQKQKASVIY

-3453 ESTRAEET
+3453 ESTRTKKT
-3461 TINGKTGYTSEVL
+3461 TINGKIGYTSEVL

-3601 FDAGSLLNKTQ
+3601 FDAGSLLNKAQ

-3777 TVNIPGNGEKISLSG
+3777 TVNIPDNGEMISLSG
-3792 VKNKAGDYISDIN
+3792 VKNKAEDYISDIN

-3819 WVIELGITPT
+3819 WIIELGITPA

-3853 PIIVDYLNKIEESGY
+3853 PIIIDYLNKIEESGY

-3895 KELLPDS
+3895 KQLLPDS

-4090 NHPLY
+4090 SHPLY

-4181 KIYNQTLSTLE
+4181 KIYNETLSTLE

-4223 PWVQTDQGKRYNPAM
+4223 PWIQTDQGKRYNPAM

-4306 KSGDEGFIHPYKQK
+4306 KSGDEGFIHSYKQK
-4320 KTGKLMQ
+4320 KTGKLME

>member
-110 GVNNEDM
+110 GVDNEDM

-155 QAIDDGKFSSFYDNE
+155 QAINDGKFSSFYDNE

-176 EINKWSEDAL
+176 EINKWSEDAM

-358 ILTASNYVMF
+358 ILTASNYVIW

-416 VRPYTFTVS
+416 IRPYTFTVS

-609 LENFKQTANDVSSL
+609 LENFKQTANDVNSL

-662 ADTDSR
+662 ADTDNR

-746 NPKNFQEKPLSQQD
+746 NPKNFKEKPLSQQD
-760 DVKTYEEILEDD
+760 SVKTYEEILEDD
-772 ANTFVVKAKN
+772 ANTFVVKTKN

-936 QQDAANQFLSPEE
+936 QQDAASQFLSPEE

-1031 TAMQQDTQDRIIELE
+1031 TAMQQDTQDRITELE

-1125 TYVYDEDYGD
+1125 TYIYDEDYGD

-1167 NDIQKETNVSE
+1167 NDIQKETNISE

-1240 QTANTGPVTDA
+1240 QTTNTGPVTDA

-1261 KSNDVVPRASVG
+1261 KSNDVIPRASVG
-1273 EPAGP
+1273 KPAGP
-1278 MQDHHVRANTFGVNL
+1278 IQDHHVRANTFGVNL

-1434 ENNVLGTTSVVE
+1434 GNNVLGTTSVVE

-1578 KLSLKMGVSP
+1578 KLSLKMGTSP

-1670 TTLKP
+1670 TTMKP

-1685 GGVYFV
+1685 RGVYFV

-1714 SPKGPPTPAQQTSEV
+1714 SPKGPAAPAQQTS
-1729 KSENIS
+1729 
-1735 SKGSEFAK
+1735 GA
-1743 KLTNPGNNLKVT
+1743 
-1755 YKGREFRN
+1755 
-1763 AEHAYQTYKS
+1763 
-1773 GEFDQKAYDSNAFKP
+1773 
-1788 VGSKPANRNTNYQ
+1788 
-1801 TMVDIL
+1801 
-1807 KAKLEQHPE
+1807 
-1816 LIEGI
+1816 
-1821 SQRGGLAYIEQSTHN
+1821 
-1836 VTGDKFWESKGQ
+1836 
-1848 NKFIEALGDAYRS
+1848 
-1861 TQPTQQTSG
+1861 
-1870 VEFNSK
+1870 EFNSK

-1983 KVNTQPTQQT
+1983 KVNTQPTPQT

-2016 LFKASPSTTV
+2016 LFKASPSTTA

-2036 VMMNDDLKQLF
+2036 VMMNDDLKQLL

-2059 KKNIKKEIYNYIA
+2059 KKSIKYEIYNYIA

-2127 VLREVVTESIE
+2127 VLREVVTKSVEKM
-2138 GMSEENW
+2138 GPENW
-2145 KDARAWMSKNLP
+2145 KDLRIWMDKNLP
-2157 GVSFNRVKNII
+2157 QVPLVRVRNII
-2168 KTKDGK
+2168 RAGGKT
-2174 KAWGFFENNS
+2174 AWGMFDDNAMF
-2184 IYVYENAEVGT
+2184 VYKNAEVGT
-2195 VYHEAFEAVFA
+2195 AYHEAFEAVYAMYLDSNEIA
-2206 QFLSPQ
+2206 QL
-2212 EKEKLFNEFTSRKGT
+2212 NEEFKARKGS
-2227 FVDRPTGRTVKYSQ
+2227 FVDRPTGTTVEYKN
-2241 ATRDEMREQL
+2241 ATADQIREQL
-2251 AEDFR
+2251 AEEFR
-2256 DYIQDK
+2256 DYIQDQ
-2262 KKPEGGFFS
+2262 KKPKGNFFTRLFNGLKKFIEG
-2271 RVFKQLKDLIE
+2271 
-2282 KWFLSPQSQ
+2282 WFV
-2291 TYSNELFDKID
+2291 TNRTEELFKRID
-2302 GGGFVSLDYL
+2302 TGAFAKA
-2312 PLLPFG
+2312 PLG
-2318 LFNSYDTVDFATP
+2318 YVAKNYVANSIVPSSD
-2331 GTSAVFRVETG
+2331 AVFRVETG

-2402 IRPQFEESTGG
+2402 IRPQFEKSTGG

-2455 EANQLQLEE
+2455 EADQLQLEE

-2494 VPIVTVNENADVRFS
+2494 IPIVTVNENADVRFS

-2536 SIENM
+2536 SMENM

-2843 RLRQELNLNINGQ
+2843 RLRQELNQNINGQ

-3075 NRGLEID
+3075 NRGLEKG

-3137 WNDAQENQYR
+3137 WNDAEENQYR

-3219 HEINPTA
+3219 HEINPTS
-3226 NALKLYDKMQK
+3226 NTLKLYDKMQK

-3274 INIPFNIMSLQSEVP
+3274 INIPFNIMGLQSEVP

-3304 LTPLDYLE
+3304 LITLDYLE

-3318 YKGTLDQWLTLT
+3318 YKGELSQWLTLT
-3330 EEQKQIKSIIY
+3330 EEQKQKASAIY

-3369 RVGNAYKV
+3369 KVGNAYKV

-3443 QKVQIPSALF
+3443 QKVQISSALF

-3601 FDAGSLLNKTQ
+3601 FDAGSLLNKAQ

-3625 GELEGDLIEAIF
+3625 GELEGDLIEVIF

-3664 DRMYM
+3664 DKMYM

-3819 WVIELGITPT
+3819 WIIELGITPA

-3895 KELLPDS
+3895 KQLLPDS

-4223 PWVQTDQGKRYNPAM
+4223 PWVQTDQGKRYNPGM

-4320 KTGKLMQ
+4320 KTGKLME

-4413 EADIN
+4413 EAAIN

>member
-110 GVNNEDM
+110 GVDNEDM

-176 EINKWSEDAL
+176 EINKWSEDAM
-186 PNYYTTAETEAN
+186 PNYYTAAERDAN

-232 TNALKALPGTS
+232 TNVLKALPGTS

-358 ILTASNYVMF
+358 ILTASNYIMF

-409 LLRTLNN
+409 ILRTLNN
-416 VRPYTFTVS
+416 IRPYTFTVS

-609 LENFKQTANDVSSL
+609 LENFKQTANDVNSL

-746 NPKNFQEKPLSQQD
+746 NPKNFQEKPLRQQD
-760 DVKTYEEILEDD
+760 SVKTYEEILEDD
-772 ANTFVVKAKN
+772 ANTFVIKAKN

-804 TPLGEP
+804 TPLDEP

-841 DVLLDYNVGRKSTLL
+841 DVLLDYNVGRKSTLV

-875 FGKNKGGKRKGRLMY
+875 FGKNFGGKRKGRLMY

-904 TIVKKYVPN
+904 TILKKELAN
-913 KLFTAQRGF
+913 KFFAPQPGF
-922 DQAIIEPV
+922 DQARITPV

-957 QSNREDR
+957 QSNRENR
-964 LKVMNDL
+964 LKIMNDL

-1031 TAMQQDTQDRIIELE
+1031 TAMQQDTQDRITELE
-1046 REQEELDLNI
+1046 REQEELDLNT

-1178 RGVFDALE
+1178 RDVFDALE

-1218 YAVEKQNQDKIANNT
+1218 YVVEKQNQDKIANNT

-1261 KSNDVVPRASVG
+1261 KSNDVIPRASVG
-1273 EPAGP
+1273 EPTGP
-1278 MQDHHVRANTFGVNL
+1278 IQDHQVRANTFGVNL

-1434 ENNVLGTTSVVE
+1434 GNNVLGTTSVVE

-1550 NGNRKTTGQ
+1550 NGNRKATGQ

-1578 KLSLKMGVSP
+1578 KLSLKMGAFP

-1670 TTLKP
+1670 TTMKP

-1685 GGVYFV
+1685 RGVYFV

-1714 SPKGPPTPAQQTSEV
+1714 SPKGPAAPAQQTSEV
-1729 KSENIS
+1729 EV
-1735 SKGSEFAK
+1735 
-1743 KLTNPGNNLKVT
+1743 VT
-1755 YKGREFRN
+1755 YKGTKYSVDFN
-1763 AEHAYQTYKS
+1763 VGS
-1773 GEFDQKAYDSNAFKP
+1773 GTITNLKTGKVLEGGVTSP
-1788 VGSKPANRNTNYQ
+1788 VG
-1801 TMVDIL
+1801 
-1807 KAKLEQHPE
+1807 
-1816 LIEGI
+1816 
-1821 SQRGGLAYIEQSTHN
+1821 
-1836 VTGDKFWESKGQ
+1836 
-1848 NKFIEALGDAYRS
+1848 
-1861 TQPTQQTSG
+1861 
-1870 VEFNSK
+1870 
-1876 EFGMVSPGNTNGTS
+1876 
-1890 FMGFK
+1890 
-1895 LYQGK
+1895 
-1900 GKDNR
+1900 
-1905 NLTDE
+1905 
-1910 ELNTLDKLVNL
+1910 
-1921 YIGQVAKGNMTIPQV
+1921 QV
-1936 VETLTRKGYTL
+1936 VVDLAIA
-1947 ELPQWQQLRD
+1947 QQ
-1957 YITSVTNP
+1957 
-1965 NVPKI
+1965 
-1970 GNNKDSFTDWRQS
+1970 DST
-1983 KVNTQPTQQT
+1983 PQT

-2016 LFKASPSTTV
+2016 LFKASPSTTA
-2026 QNYKEEGQIS
+2026 QNYKEKGQIS
-2036 VMMNDDLKQLF
+2036 VMMNDDLKQLL

-2059 KKNIKKEIYNYIA
+2059 KKSIKYEIYNYIA

-2402 IRPQFEESTGG
+2402 IRPQFEKSTGG

-2455 EANQLQLEE
+2455 EADQLQLEE

-2494 VPIVTVNENADVRFS
+2494 VPVVTVNENADVRFS

-2536 SIENM
+2536 SMENM

-2554 YLSLYKRLSGRS
+2554 YLSLYKRLSGRG

-2638 RGSGIFKQVGG
+2638 RGNGIFKQVGG

-2843 RLRQELNLNINGQ
+2843 RLRQELNQNINGQ

-3047 KRTKS
+3047 KRIKS

-3082 TVGHTEFTRD
+3082 TVGYTKFTRD
-3092 YFRTVTGGDVTG
+3092 YFRTVTGGDVKG

-3137 WNDAQENQYR
+3137 WNDAQESQYR

-3219 HEINPTA
+3219 HEINPTS
-3226 NALKLYDKMQK
+3226 NTLKLYDKMQK

-3274 INIPFNIMSLQSEVP
+3274 INIPFNIISLQSEVP

-3304 LTPLDYLE
+3304 LITLDYLD

-3318 YKGTLDQWLTLT
+3318 YKGALDQWLTLT
-3330 EEQKQIKSIIY
+3330 EEQKQKASVIY

-3453 ESTRAEET
+3453 ESTRTKKT
-3461 TINGKTGYTSEVL
+3461 TINGKIGYTSEVL

-3601 FDAGSLLNKTQ
+3601 FDAGSLLNKAQ

-3777 TVNIPGNGEKISLSG
+3777 TVNIPDNGEMISLSG
-3792 VKNKAGDYISDIN
+3792 VKNKAEDYISDIN

-3819 WVIELGITPT
+3819 WIIELGITPA

-3853 PIIVDYLNKIEESGY
+3853 PIIIDYLNKIEESGY

-3895 KELLPDS
+3895 KQLLPDS

-4090 NHPLY
+4090 SHPLY

-4181 KIYNQTLSTLE
+4181 KIYNETLSTLE

-4223 PWVQTDQGKRYNPAM
+4223 PWIQTDQGKRYNPAM

-4306 KSGDEGFIHPYKQK
+4306 KSGDEGFIHSYKQK
-4320 KTGKLMQ
+4320 KTGKLME